1 MTPETFLLLPPI
13 LFVVVLAL
21 VAAEYKGFDALS
33 LKQPEGKPQPE
44 GKTKPYACGED
55 VADHRAQPDYGQF
68 FHFAFFFTIMHVVAL
83 VVTTMPTG
91 VPAAAAFAAAFLVSA
106 AVGLFILFRR

>member
-1 MTPETFLLLPPI
+1 MSSVHLLPPI
-13 LFVVVLAL
+13 AFLVVVGSVWLQSRAMDL
-21 VAAEYKGFDALS
+21 MKLPRPPGAP
-33 LKQPEGKPQPE
+33 PEGLR
-44 GKTKPYACGED
+44 KPYASGEE

-83 VVTTMPTG
+83 IVTTVPTG
-91 VPAAAAFAAAFLVSA
+91 VPAAAVLAAAFLVSA

>member
-1 MTPETFLLLPPI
+1 MSVETLLLLPPV
-13 LFVVVLAL
+13 LFVIVLGLVV
-21 VAAEYKGFDALS
+21 AEYAGLGAIT
-33 LKQPEGKPQPE
+33 LKPPPGKPQPE

-55 VADHRAQPDYGQF
+55 VADHRAQPDYSQF

-83 VVTTMPTG
+83 VVATVPTG
-91 VPAAAAFAAAFLVSA
+91 VPLAAGLAAAFLVCS

>member
-1 MTPETFLLLPPI
+1 MNHATLLMPPI
-13 LFVVVLAL
+13 LFVIVLLL
-21 VAAEYKGFDALS
+21 VMLEYDGLGRLS
-33 LKQPEGKPQPE
+33 FRQPLGKKAPP

-55 VADHRAQPDYGQF
+55 VADHRAQPDYAQF

-83 VVTTMPTG
+83 MVATMPTG
-91 VPAAAAFAAAFLVSA
+91 VPAAAGLAAAFLVSA

>member
-1 MTPETFLLLPPI
+1 MDLETLTLLPPV
-13 LFVVVLAL
+13 LFAIVLAVVGIQYL
-21 VAAEYKGFDALS
+21 GFGTLS
-33 LKQPEGKPQPE
+33 LKQPAGKAQPP

-55 VADHRAQPDYGQF
+55 VADHKAQPDYSQF

-83 VVTTMPTG
+83 IVATVPGG
-91 VPAAAAFAAAFLVSA
+91 VPVAAGLAAAFLVCA